1 MAHRRNIC
9 IIAFILCMVLQIK
22 TVSTA
27 AQTKPKV
34 IQDSQVI
41 KVKTELMELRAVV
54 LDRSGRIVED
64 LKKED
69 FELYEDDKPQDIS
82 FFSVSNLER
91 EQGKHSVA
99 AIEGTKESV
108 PRQGALKQPIKSPQ
122 SSMLLYV
129 DTLHLSVS
137 SLNRVKDALRR
148 FISDRI
154 TDQDMAAIAASGQSL
169 GIAQQFTRDKKL
181 LNYAIEQI
189 RLGPVELERSFTP
202 LLAAGVLANRL
213 DDSRLAID
221 IVRRDQGITD
231 CCMLRM
237 LARNRALQILS
248 EKAFYRKSTIST
260 LRDFAEQLTH
270 WPGKRMIVIFSD
282 GFTLY
287 DNDSDT
293 HPDQLRPIIDLA
305 ARSGVAIYAIDA
317 KGLQVS
323 PVFDAGK
330 NNSSSAPDSVET
342 ACNGAPEPRCEAPD
356 PGQISTIVS
365 SSEREELNGLSQIAQ
380 ETGGKLFSET
390 NNLERSLGAALDANR
405 YYYMLA
411 YYLQAGDNDRK
422 FRKIKVRIRNHPEYA
437 VQTARGFSPST
448 MRAKSSDEAGI
459 SPHQRLLK
467 AINIGTPFNQLNV
480 SAQADYTIDET
491 DDRNVTLTI
500 DFDGTKSAD
509 KGKDQAAN
517 LGVEIITYIYDAD
530 ARQVEAISAT
540 VQGKLTPERLAQAQH
555 SGYRFSRR
563 LMLKP
568 GVYQARIGI
577 REEGTDRIGT
587 ATAWVQVSEPK
598 NQALEMSSI
607 VLRNPLAEDV
617 DPKQPIDRSD
627 LEQIKIVQGIAF
639 YGREIFCEYS
649 FRIHP
654 GARMSRETEIVFMR
668 ELLKGGRPI
677 KNEPWLP
684 IFEDEKKAGNN
695 GWFEIHDDMDLS
707 NLDSGIYELRV
718 TVKDT
723 KSNQTV
729 QRTAVFG
736 VE

>member
-1 MAHRRNIC
+1 M
-9 IIAFILCMVLQIK
+9 QE
-22 TVSTA
+22 
-27 AQTKPKV
+27 
-34 IQDSQVI
+34 SQLI
-41 KVKTELMELRAVV
+41 KVKTELMELRTVV
-54 LDRSGRIVED
+54 LDRSGRIVEN

-69 FELYEDDKPQDIS
+69 FELYEDDKPQEIN
-82 FFSVSNLER
+82 FFSVSKLEG
-91 EQGKHSVA
+91 EQGKHSVV
-99 AIEGTKESV
+99 AIDGTKESD
-108 PRQGALKQPIKSPQ
+108 PRQGTLKQPSVSPDR
-122 SSMLLYV
+122 SMLLYV

-148 FISDRI
+148 FTSDRM
-154 TDQDMAAIAASGQSL
+154 TDQDMAAIATSGQSL

-189 RLGPVELERSFTP
+189 RPGPVGFDRSFTP
-202 LLAAGVLANRL
+202 LLATGVLANRL

-231 CCMLRM
+231 CCMLRT

-248 EKAFYRKSTIST
+248 ERAFYRKSTIST
-260 LRDFAEQLTH
+260 LRNFAEQLAH

-323 PVFDAGK
+323 PVIDAGK
-330 NNSSSAPDSVET
+330 NNSSSDPDSVET
-342 ACNGAPEPRCEAPD
+342 TCNSAPEPRCEAPD
-356 PGQISTIVS
+356 PGQISSILS
-365 SSEREELNGLSQIAQ
+365 LSEREELNGLSQIAQ
-380 ETGGKLFSET
+380 ETGGKMFSES
-390 NNLERSLGAALDANR
+390 NNLERSLDAALDANR
-405 YYYMLA
+405 YYYILA
-411 YYLQAGDNDRK
+411 YYLQASDNDRK

-437 VQTARGFSPST
+437 VQTARGFSPSA
-448 MRAKSSDEAGI
+448 MRTKSPDEAGI
-459 SPHQRLLK
+459 SPHQRLLN
-467 AINIGTPFNQLNV
+467 AINIGTPVNQLNV
-480 SAQADYTIDET
+480 SAKADFTSDET

-500 DFDGTKSAD
+500 DFDGNKSAE
-509 KGKDQAAN
+509 KRKEQAAN
-517 LGVEIITYIYDAD
+517 IGVEIITYIYDAD
-530 ARQVEAISAT
+530 AKQVEAISAT
-540 VQGKLTPERLAQAQH
+540 VQGKLTPERVAQAQN

-563 LMLKP
+563 LTLKP

-577 REEGTDRIGT
+577 REEGTNRIGT

-598 NQALEMSSI
+598 NQELEMSSI
-607 VLRNPLAEDV
+607 VLRNPLAEDA
-617 DPKQPIDRSD
+617 DPKEDIGRND
-627 LEQIKIVQGIAF
+627 LEQIKMVQGIPF
-639 YGREIFCEYS
+639 YGRDIFCEYS

-654 GARMSRETEIVFMR
+654 GTRMSRESEIVFMR
-668 ELLKGGRPI
+668 ELLKGGMPI
-677 KNEPWLP
+677 KNETWLP
-684 IFEDEKKAGNN
+684 IFEDEKKGDTS

-707 NLDSGIYELRV
+707 SLGPGIYELRV
-718 TVKDT
+718 SVKDT

>member
-1 MAHRRNIC
+1 VAHSRLSYIM
-9 IIAFILCMVLQIK
+9 AFILGLVLQIK
-22 TVSTA
+22 VGSTV
-27 AQTKPKV
+27 AQTNPKE
-34 IQDSQVI
+34 IQESQVI
-41 KVKTELMELRAVV
+41 KVKTELMELRTVV

-82 FFSVSNLER
+82 FFSVSKLGR
-91 EQGKHSVA
+91 EQIKHSEALLDGVKKSDLHQ
-99 AIEGTKESV
+99 ETLV
-108 PRQGALKQPIKSPQ
+108 PPNQSPARNI
-122 SSMLLYV
+122 LLYV
-129 DTLHLSVS
+129 DTLHLSNS

-189 RLGPVELERSFTP
+189 RLGPVELDKSFTP

-231 CCMLRM
+231 CCMLRT
-237 LARNRALQILS
+237 LARNRSLQILS
-248 EKAFYRKSTIST
+248 EKAFYRKSTVST
-260 LRDFAEQLTH
+260 LRDFAEQLTR

-342 ACNGAPEPRCEAPD
+342 SCNGAHEPRCEAPD
-356 PGQISTIVS
+356 PGQISTILS

-390 NNLERSLGAALDANR
+390 NNLERPLGEALDANR
-405 YYYMLA
+405 YYYLLA
-411 YYLQAGDNDRK
+411 YYLQASDNDRK

-437 VQTARGFSPST
+437 VQTARGFSPSAIRT
-448 MRAKSSDEAGI
+448 KSPDEADI
-459 SPHQRLLK
+459 SPHRRLLE
-467 AINIGTPFNQLNV
+467 AINVGTPLNQLNV
-480 SAQADYTIDET
+480 SAQADYTIDEA
-491 DDRNVTLTI
+491 DDKNVTLTI

-517 LGVEIITYIYDAD
+517 FGVEIITYIYDAN
-530 ARQVEAISAT
+530 AKQVEAIAAT
-540 VQGKLTPERLAQAQH
+540 VQGKLTPERVAQAQN

-563 LMLKP
+563 LTLKP

-577 REEGTDRIGT
+577 REDGTDRIGT

-598 NQALEMSSI
+598 NQELDVSNI
-607 VLRNPLAEDV
+607 VLRNPLGEDAARKE
-617 DPKQPIDRSD
+617 DIHLSD
-627 LEQIKIVQGIAF
+627 LEQIKIVQGIPF
-639 YGREIFCEYS
+639 YGHDIFCEYS

-654 GARMSRETEIVFMR
+654 GTREPRESEIKFMR

-677 KNEPWLP
+677 KSEPWLP
-684 IFEDEKKAGNN
+684 IFEDEKQAANN

-707 NLDSGIYELRV
+707 SLDPGIYELRV